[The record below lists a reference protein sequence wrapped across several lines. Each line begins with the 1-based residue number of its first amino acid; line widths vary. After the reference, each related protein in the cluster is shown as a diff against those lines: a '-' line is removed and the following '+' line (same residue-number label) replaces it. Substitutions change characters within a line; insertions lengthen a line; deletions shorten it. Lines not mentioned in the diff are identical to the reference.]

1 MNALDRIV
9 IRAALNKHIQ
19 FDETMPNRFARIGDV
34 RLYRPLS
41 SGGDRWSVLFGHTS
55 EDHGLPLGMWA
66 NHAINIALVWRSTT
80 PVTAQEAK
88 P

>member
-9 IRAALNKHIQ
+9 IRAVLNKHIQ
-19 FDETMPNRFARIGDV
+19 FDETLPNRFARIGDV
-34 RLYRPLS
+34 RLYRPLY

-55 EDHGLPLGMWA
+55 EDHGLPLGMLA
-66 NHAINIALVWRSTT
+66 SSAVNIALAWRSSSEST
-80 PVTAQEAK
+80 EAK